1 MADNIIIG
9 IKIPELDE
17 AQEADLT
24 DEALLVIEPEN
35 PPTKKIKFL
44 TFVKKIKAML
54 TDYATKTEVNELL
67 VRESVNTGTK
77 SFAVGYSG
85 DCGLAI
91 SKEGYTPIG
100 VIGFKTN
107 NATVVMCGAY
117 LQNAATIGYTV
128 RNVGTSAASASIVF
142 HVLWAKKL

>member
-24 DEALLVIEPEN
+24 NGALLVVEPEA
-35 PPTKKIKFL
+35 PPTKKIKFF
-44 TFVKKIKAML
+44 TFVEKIKAML
-54 TDYATKTEVNELL
+54 TDYPTNIEVNGLL
-67 VRESVNTGTK
+67 VRESVSTGTK

-85 DCGLAI
+85 DCGLLI
-91 SKEGYTPIG
+91 SKDGYTPIG
-100 VIGFKTN
+100 IIGFKTN

-128 RNVGTSAASASIVF
+128 RNVGTSAASTSIVF